1 MINHNSVGA
10 PAKALSEW
18 QRNWTQSEEV
28 DSGFIGALKSM
39 RLGPSR
45 NGNEEVSTCTKTGTS
60 TQYSRKQVES
70 EFHTY
75 LCREEKLSFE
85 ALKNRVSFSF
95 LSQKKR

>member
-1 MINHNSVGA
+1 
-10 PAKALSEW
+10 
-18 QRNWTQSEEV
+18 
-28 DSGFIGALKSM
+28 M

-95 LSQKKR
+95 LSRKKRWVEQAARAVCFLCYAQCGKEN